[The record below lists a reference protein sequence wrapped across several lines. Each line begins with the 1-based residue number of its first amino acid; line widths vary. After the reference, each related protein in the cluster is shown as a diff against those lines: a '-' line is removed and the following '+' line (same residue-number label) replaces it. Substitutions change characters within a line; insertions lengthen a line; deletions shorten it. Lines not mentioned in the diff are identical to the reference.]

1 MVDSEK
7 MGEEE
12 RDQKIIQFFRAVFQT
27 YDSDDA
33 GELFPQMKSINKW
46 LLTNPYLQTSM
57 LIKLK
62 RNRYNHKFHSLAHTN
77 IG

>member
-12 RDQKIIQFFRAVFQT
+12 RDKKIIQFFRAVFQT

-46 LLTNPYLQTSM
+46 VLTNPLRIISPNINVDQ
-57 LIKLK
+57 IKK
-62 RNRYNHKFHSLAHTN
+62 K
-77 IG
+77 

>member
-46 LLTNPYLQTSM
+46 VLTNLQTPM

-62 RNRYNHKFHSLAHTN
+62 RNR
-77 IG
+77 

>member
-12 RDQKIIQFFRAVFQT
+12 RDKKIIQFFRAVFQT

-33 GELFPQMKSINKW
+33 GELFPQMNQ
-46 LLTNPYLQTSM
+46 LTNGCWRIL
-57 LIKLK
+57 
-62 RNRYNHKFHSLAHTN
+62 
-77 IG
+77 

>member
-33 GELFPQMKSINKW
+33 GELFPQMNQ
-46 LLTNPYLQTSM
+46 LTNGCWRIL
-57 LIKLK
+57 
-62 RNRYNHKFHSLAHTN
+62 
-77 IG
+77 

>member
-33 GELFPQMKSINKW
+33 GELFPQIKSINKW
-46 LLTNPYLQTSM
+46 VLTNPLRIISPNINVDQ
-57 LIKLK
+57 IKK
-62 RNRYNHKFHSLAHTN
+62 K
-77 IG
+77 

>member
-46 LLTNPYLQTSM
+46 RMTNPLRIISPNINVDQ
-57 LIKLK
+57 IKK
-62 RNRYNHKFHSLAHTN
+62 K
-77 IG
+77 